1 MDKTDADFAA
11 GRIVPATTVRSEQA
25 HAFVTARKG
34 FCYLTIRFLGRNREL
49 MRVRAYKIARVEK
62 RDMRRLYPEVIF
74 DWKKITEQLAEK
86 REACRRYRTRPRR
99 TASRRMREDEPL
111 FGIYEPGTRTIFT
124 NGIPSTLAGVGRL
137 LDAVVQLDRKM
148 AAPAPPER
156 ARSSTRPELKVV
168 QGGKLPKPW

>member
-1 MDKTDADFAA
+1 MT
-11 GRIVPATTVRSEQA
+11 GRMQA

-49 MRVRAYKIARVEK
+49 MRVRAYKIDPVEK

-74 DWKKITEQLAEK
+74 DWKRITEQLAEK

-99 TASRRMREDEPL
+99 TAGRRTREGEPL

-137 LDAVVQLDRKM
+137 LDAVVQLDREM

-156 ARSSTRPELKVV
+156 ARSSARPELKVV
-168 QGGKLPKPW
+168 QSGKLPKPR